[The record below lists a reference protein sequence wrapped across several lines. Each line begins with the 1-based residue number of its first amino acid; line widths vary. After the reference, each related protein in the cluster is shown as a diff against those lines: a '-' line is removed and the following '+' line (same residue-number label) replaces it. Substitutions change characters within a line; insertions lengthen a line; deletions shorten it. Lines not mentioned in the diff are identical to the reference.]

1 MNFKRCQIL
10 EVRVREKLRSEGY
23 VKVSNVLFLKPD
35 FKNPCVLV
43 LHMWYIHVINNLR
56 VLNNDIL

>member
-1 MNFKRCQIL
+1 MVPNSGCKSKG
-10 EVRVREKLRSEGY
+10 EVEIRRVRRGFKC
-23 VKVSNVLFLKPD
+23 LFLNLD
-35 FKNPCVLV
+35 FKNLCVLV